1 MNTLCPHAEE
11 HRSAAFAARHA
22 RTSIRSLRKLDC
34 YGVSKHE
41 ADQTRADLVLR
52 DARTPKRVK
61 TRVNALFAA
70 CALLRMRSE
79 RTPRRLAD
87 EVIE

>member
-11 HRSAAFAARHA
+11 HRCAAFAAQR
-22 RTSIRSLRKLDC
+22 C
-34 YGVSKHE
+34 VSKHE
-41 ADQTRADLVLR
+41 AIQAQADLVLR
-52 DARTPKRVK
+52 DARTQS
-61 TRVNALFAA
+61 A

-79 RTPRRLAD
+79 RTPRQLPD

>member
-1 MNTLCPHAEE
+1 MNTLRPHAEE

-22 RTSIRSLRKLDC
+22 QTSARSLRKLDC

-41 ADQTRADLVLR
+41 ATQTRADLVLR
-52 DARTPKRVK
+52 DARTQARQDA
-61 TRVNALFAA
+61 RERAFAA

-79 RTPRRLAD
+79 RTTPRLAD